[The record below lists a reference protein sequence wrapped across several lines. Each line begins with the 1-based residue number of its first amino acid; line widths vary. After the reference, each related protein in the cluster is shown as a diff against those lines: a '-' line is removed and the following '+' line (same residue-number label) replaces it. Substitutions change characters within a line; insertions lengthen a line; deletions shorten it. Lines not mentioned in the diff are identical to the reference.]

1 MSREKPK
8 TFSSAR
14 EVFKTYLPRTSKQAI
29 LNSGYGQVEDTRTS
43 KLLQDFKSSLKR
55 QARR

>member
-1 MSREKPK
+1 MNRVKRK

-14 EVFKTYLPRTSKQAI
+14 EVFRTYLPKSTQKTEI
-29 LNSGYGQVEDTRTS
+29 NSDYEQVEDRRAS
-43 KLLQDFKSSLKR
+43 ELLEEFKSSLKR